1 MAWKRNRLFWK
12 LLLALGFAM
21 GLGIAGTIAIVY
33 FTGHPLPPDEARLG
47 PLPLPFVPVFSGT
60 LAILV
65 TGVGLAWYLARP
77 LRHLSWALRRIAEGR
92 LDTRVQALMGG
103 QRDEIADLAEDFDRM
118 AARLQQ
124 LTESRETF
132 LHDISHELRSP
143 VTRMQAAIGLLRQD
157 PAQVPAMIER
167 LDRECE
173 RLDALVEELLTLH
186 RLEAGRASI
195 ARGRVDIVELL
206 HAIAEDADFEA
217 RVSSRS
223 VTIDAPGTFVA
234 EVDGELIYRA
244 FENVIRNAVKF
255 TAPGTVVETRS
266 RVSDDGTKLE
276 TRVQDSGPGVP
287 ADMLEAIF
295 EPFTRVEGSES
306 VRGTGLGLAIAR
318 RTMTIHG
325 GSIRAALRED
335 GGLAITLELPAGTPL
350 HQHG

>member
-21 GLGIAGTIAIVY
+21 GLGIAGTAAIFY
-33 FTGHPLPPDEARLG
+33 LTGHPLPPEEARLG
-47 PLPLPFVPVFSGT
+47 PLPVPLAPVLSGV

-77 LRHLSWALRRIAEGR
+77 LRHLSWALRRVAEGR

-118 AARLQQ
+118 AAQLQQ
-124 LTESRETF
+124 LTESRETL

-143 VTRMQAAIGLLRQD
+143 LTRMQAAIGLLRQD

-167 LDRECE
+167 VDRECR

-186 RLEAGRASI
+186 RLEAGRSGAV
-195 ARGRVDIVELL
+195 RERVDVLELL

-217 RVSSRS
+217 RASSRS
-223 VTIDAPGTFVA
+223 VSIDAPGTFVA
-234 EVDGELIYRA
+234 EVDGELVYRA
-244 FENVIRNAVKF
+244 FENVIRNAIKF
-255 TAPGTVVETRS
+255 TAPGTTVEIRS
-266 RVSDDGTKLE
+266 RVSGDGAMLE
-276 TRVQDSGPGVP
+276 ARVQDRGPGVP
-287 ADMLEAIF
+287 PDMLEAIF

-306 VRGTGLGLAIAR
+306 VRGSGLGLAIAR
-318 RTMTIHG
+318 RTLAIHG
-325 GSIRAALRED
+325 GGIRAALREG
-335 GGLAITLELPAGTPL
+335 GGLAITLELPAR
-350 HQHG
+350 